1 MSATYQQTE
10 IQSHTDIMAHQD
22 GAQCLDSAQCLQYT
36 NKLIPSLT
44 QTS

>member
-22 GAQCLDSAQCLQYT
+22 GAQCLDSAQYLQYT

>member
-22 GAQCLDSAQCLQYT
+22 GAQCLDSAQCLHYT